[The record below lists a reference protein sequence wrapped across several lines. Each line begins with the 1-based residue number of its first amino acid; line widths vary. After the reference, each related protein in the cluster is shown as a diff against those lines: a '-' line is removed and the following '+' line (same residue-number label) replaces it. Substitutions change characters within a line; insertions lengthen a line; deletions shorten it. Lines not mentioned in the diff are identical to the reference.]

1 VTIGVLGLQGAYARH
16 RAVLEELGAADRLV
30 RYPEDLRGL
39 DGLIIPGGET
49 TTMSKLLDK
58 SGLRAVLPDFARERP
73 VFGTCAGMVLMAR
86 EAGDARVEPLD
97 LLDIAVARNAYGRQV
112 DSFTCPLDIS
122 LNGTLADLRGV
133 FIRAPRIL
141 RVGSGVEVLAEV
153 DGEPVFVRQGRHMAC
168 AFHPELSG
176 TTTIHQYFLDILT
189 DSIRDS
195 SGPAGGR

>member
-1 VTIGVLGLQGAYARH
+1 VTIGILGLQGAFARH
-16 RAVLEELGAADRLV
+16 RAALEKLGAANRLV
-30 RYPEDLRGL
+30 RYPEELDGV

-49 TTMSKLLDK
+49 TTMSKLLDE
-58 SGLRAVLPDFARERP
+58 SGLRTVLVAFARERP

-86 EAGDARVEPLD
+86 EAGDARVETLD

-112 DSFTCPLDIS
+112 DSFTRPLEIS
-122 LNGTLADLRGV
+122 LNGTLAELRGV

-141 RVGSGVEVLAEV
+141 KIGGGVEVLASV

-176 TTTIHQYFLDILT
+176 TTTIHQYFLYTVKESAL
-189 DSIRDS
+189 
-195 SGPAGGR
+195 GG